1 MFPAILI
8 VSLLNGIGSPLRR
21 FVEFLWPVWLPE
33 FVPPEPMVLLHGSSL
48 LIAFGTM
55 LVGGVPAAIWERV
68 AGQRESD
75 TVSMMIWLA
84 AVGFLSL
91 PALTRFAG

>member
-8 VSLLNGIGSPLRR
+8 VSLLNGIGSPLRQI
-21 FVEFLWPVWLPE
+21 VEFLWPVWLPE
-33 FVPPEPMVLLHGSSL
+33 FVPPEQMVLLHGSSL

-55 LVGGVPAAIWERV
+55 LIGGVPAAIWERI
-68 AGQRESD
+68 AGQQQSD

-84 AVGFLSL
+84 TVGFLSL